1 MRLTCM
7 RLPMV
12 LIAFGSLLSCAQQTQ
27 STEVKNVSAAR
38 SVLASSTPAGG
49 SSVKGP
55 LDSLALRFNPAVRLT
70 EITVTGPDGTMP
82 MMVTAV
88 GEVKDYSLPLPGL
101 GAGNHTVNWTAIA
114 AGQSYQGSFEFTV
127 RD

>member
-27 STEVKNVSAAR
+27 STQAENGVAAR
-38 SVLASSTPAGG
+38 SVLESSAPAAG

-55 LDSLALRFNPAVRLT
+55 LNSLELRFNPPMRLT
-70 EITVTGPDGTMP
+70 EVIVTGPDGTMP

-88 GEVKDYSLPLPGL
+88 GEVRDYSLPLAGL
-101 GAGNHTVNWTAIA
+101 GAGKHMVSWKALA
-114 AGQSYQGSFEFTV
+114 AGQRYQGGFEFTV

>member
-7 RLPMV
+7 RLSMV
-12 LIAFGSLLSCAQQTQ
+12 IVAFGLLLSCAQQTQ
-27 STEVKNVSAAR
+27 STQRDNVSPAR
-38 SVLASSTPAGG
+38 SVLESSAPAAG

-55 LDSLALRFNPAVRLT
+55 LNSLALRFNPPARLT

-101 GAGNHTVNWTAIA
+101 GAGNHTVNWKATA